1 MSEPLPNSEFAD
13 ERHRAPVSESAT
25 VFDGAVWDVRRD
37 AFELDGTR
45 LVREYQAHPGAVAI
59 LAEDDEGRIL
69 LIKQYRHPIGYRDW
83 ELPAGLLDVDGEAP
97 EAAARRELAEEADLE
112 ASDWSWLCEFFSSPG
127 GSSERIVVYRARGL
141 SPTTRRFDRTAEE
154 AGIELR
160 WVPRAEVV
168 EAILD
173 GRLRNS
179 ILMIAVLN
187 AHTRAIGADLA
198 HDRV

>member
-1 MSEPLPNSEFAD
+1 
-13 ERHRAPVSESAT
+13 
-25 VFDGAVWDVRRD
+25 
-37 AFELDGTR
+37 
-45 LVREYQAHPGAVAI
+45 
-59 LAEDDEGRIL
+59 
-69 LIKQYRHPIGYRDW
+69 
-83 ELPAGLLDVDGEAP
+83 
-97 EAAARRELAEEADLE
+97 
-112 ASDWSWLCEFFSSPG
+112 
-127 GSSERIVVYRARGL
+127 VVYRARGL